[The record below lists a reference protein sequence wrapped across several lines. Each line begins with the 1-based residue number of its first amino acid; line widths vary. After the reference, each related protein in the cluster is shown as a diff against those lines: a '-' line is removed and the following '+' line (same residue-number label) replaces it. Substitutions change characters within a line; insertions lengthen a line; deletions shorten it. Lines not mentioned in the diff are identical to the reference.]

1 MFKVL
6 KPGRRLGDVRIKI
19 SKFIKPHL
27 LEITDKHQMKLRLLI
42 LSLFL
47 PALLAAW
54 LTIGL
59 APPPACD
66 IGANSDLACARGFE
80 TRERAGDTTFRWS
93 DGYAEV
99 HLAGLGYGAPA
110 AVTLTLRSGR
120 PAGSAPIPAR
130 LGLNGQ
136 ALLEMN
142 VPPET
147 RRYRLLLPPD
157 PRAGDLARLQLAAA
171 TWRPDVRNLGLV
183 VLDVETYV
191 PPGIRWP
198 GPRLLLA
205 WVGLFL
211 AAHLATG
218 GRPRWGGLLPLLLLP
233 LAAFT
238 PLVAYLPGL
247 SLLAGSV
254 VLAWRLGMRQ
264 VPTRQPA
271 CTLIGK
277 PQLLLILI
285 ALFYLLLITGVA
297 PDWATLPLLVA
308 CAGLAWAGAVGA
320 KHVSP
325 LPPAAT
331 LLVGAAV
338 LRLLLLAGRL
348 LSGQTALDSDIELFY
363 AYGMAL
369 REIGLPEVEY
379 PSGALLPWA
388 FLSWLSGDSREA
400 FALLLPLFS
409 IGCDVLIV
417 AALLRLSRVGSP
429 TAVAIMP
436 AVFYAFSPL
445 LEPFVFAKYDA
456 LPAALAI
463 GGRALFAARWPGW
476 AGLALGIGAT
486 VKWTPVLAVPFLG
499 LYLLRRRSWR
509 DLGWF
514 SGGHLIGLALPS
526 LPFALTRPENFL
538 LPYTLQ
544 GGRGAIAES
553 VWLLVAL
560 PFDPGLP
567 GRIGAPW
574 GEFESTALSIPLMV
588 GVQLAVLG
596 LLGLIALLRPPD
608 LRRTLALAALAPVMF
623 LLLNRVFSPQ
633 YLLPI
638 SAGLLAALTLVA
650 PGPGMLRAVLA
661 LLALAQVANF
671 LIWPA
676 FSSYWIIAGAVLFA
690 ALLLLSA
697 WLIQRTAR
705 PHSVPARAPVS
716 ARMNM
721 LQ

>member
-1 MFKVL
+1 ML
-6 KPGRRLGDVRIKI
+6 Y
-19 SKFIKPHL
+19 
-27 LEITDKHQMKLRLLI
+27 
-42 LSLFL
+42 LFL
-47 PALLAAW
+47 TALLAAW

-80 TRERAGDTTFRWS
+80 TRERADDTTFRWS

-130 LGLNGQ
+130 FGLNGQ
-136 ALLEMN
+136 TLLETN

-191 PPGIRWP
+191 APGIRRP
-198 GPRLLLA
+198 GPQLLLA
-205 WVGLFL
+205 WAGLFL
-211 AAHLATG
+211 AAHPATG

-247 SLLAGSV
+247 SLLLGAT

-264 VPTRQPA
+264 VPARQPA
-271 CTLIGK
+271 PSLVGK

-285 ALFYLLLITGVA
+285 ALLYLWLITGIA
-297 PDWATLPLLVA
+297 PNWATLPLLVA
-308 CAGLAWAGAVGA
+308 CAGLAWVAAVGA
-320 KHVSP
+320 QRAA
-325 LPPAAT
+325 PPRIAP
-331 LLVGAAV
+331 LLVGAGV

-429 TAVAIMP
+429 TAAIMP
-436 AVFYAFSPL
+436 AAFYAFSPL

-463 GGRALFAARWPGW
+463 GGLALFAARRPGW

-486 VKWTPVLAVPFLG
+486 VKWTPILAVPFLG

-514 SGGHLIGLALPS
+514 SAGHLLGLALPS

-567 GRIGAPW
+567 GRVGAPW
-574 GEFESTALSIPLMV
+574 GEFQSAALSIPLMV
-588 GVQLAVLG
+588 GGQLAVLG

-650 PGPGMLRAVLA
+650 PGPGMLRAALA
-661 LLALAQVANF
+661 LPATAQVANF

-690 ALLLLSA
+690 ALFLLSA
-697 WLIQRTAR
+697 WLIQWTAR
-705 PHSVPARAPVS
+705 PHSVPAHATVS
-716 ARMNM
+716 ARVNM

>member
-1 MFKVL
+1 
-6 KPGRRLGDVRIKI
+6 
-19 SKFIKPHL
+19 
-27 LEITDKHQMKLRLLI
+27 
-42 LSLFL
+42 
-47 PALLAAW
+47 
-54 LTIGL
+54 
-59 APPPACD
+59 
-66 IGANSDLACARGFE
+66 
-80 TRERAGDTTFRWS
+80 
-93 DGYAEV
+93 
-99 HLAGLGYGAPA
+99 
-110 AVTLTLRSGR
+110 
-120 PAGSAPIPAR
+120 
-130 LGLNGQ
+130 
-136 ALLEMN
+136 
-142 VPPET
+142 
-147 RRYRLLLPPD
+147 
-157 PRAGDLARLQLAAA
+157 
-171 TWRPDVRNLGLV
+171 
-183 VLDVETYV
+183 
-191 PPGIRWP
+191 
-198 GPRLLLA
+198 
-205 WVGLFL
+205 
-211 AAHLATG
+211 
-218 GRPRWGGLLPLLLLP
+218 
-233 LAAFT
+233 
-238 PLVAYLPGL
+238 
-247 SLLAGSV
+247 
-254 VLAWRLGMRQ
+254 
-264 VPTRQPA
+264 
-271 CTLIGK
+271 
-277 PQLLLILI
+277 
-285 ALFYLLLITGVA
+285 
-297 PDWATLPLLVA
+297 
-308 CAGLAWAGAVGA
+308 
-320 KHVSP
+320 
-325 LPPAAT
+325 
-331 LLVGAAV
+331 V

-400 FALLLPLFS
+400 FALLLPLLS

-417 AALLRLSRVGSP
+417 AALLRLGRVVTP
-429 TAVAIMP
+429 TAAAIMP
-436 AVFYAFSPL
+436 AAFYAFSPL

-463 GGRALFAARWPGW
+463 GGLALFAARRPGW

-486 VKWTPVLAVPFLG
+486 VKWTPLLAVPFLG

-514 SGGHLIGLALPS
+514 SGGHLLGLALPS

-560 PFDPGLP
+560 PFDPGLA
-567 GRIGAPW
+567 GRVGAPW
-574 GEFESTALSIPLMV
+574 GEFESAALSLPLMV

-650 PGPGMLRAVLA
+650 PAPGMLRAALA

-676 FSSYWIIAGAVLFA
+676 FSSYWIGASAVLFA

-705 PHSVPARAPVS
+705 PHSVPARSTAS
-716 ARMNM
+716 ARVNM